1 MANKNI
7 NIKVNR
13 LIAIQELENKLVAV
27 KAAEEVYEK
36 EAQAYRE
43 ALAQYETD
51 IKNELIA
58 GNFDWATNC
67 YGAPIDTYGS
77 DGTVRAYIKLT
88 NAPKEPQKPKSSRP
102 HNYVSVK
109 DIERMI
115 RLLKMSTDESVST
128 KVYDSLGEML

>member
-13 LIAIQELENKLVAV
+13 LIAIQELENKLVAA
-27 KAAEEVYEK
+27 KAAEEAFEK
-36 EAQAYRE
+36 EEQAYTE
-43 ALAQYETD
+43 AMAQYETD
-51 IKNELIA
+51 VKNELIE
-58 GNFDWATNC
+58 GNFDFNPYFGTAIDP
-67 YGAPIDTYGS
+67 YG
-77 DGTVRAYIKLT
+77 DGTIRVYIKLT
-88 NAPKEPQKPKSSRP
+88 NALKEPKKSKSSRP
-102 HNYVSVK
+102 RDYVSVA